1 MAKEFARDFYNSKA
15 WYRTRTA
22 YARSRKYL
30 CEICLAK
37 GIYKAA
43 DIVHHKIHLTPE
55 NINDPKITLNWENLQ
70 CVCRACHAEVHDMP
84 QYYKQMSAARKF
96 VKKRY
101 FIDENGRVITKKAP
115 PCRKI

>member
-43 DIVHHKIHLTPE
+43 DIVHHKIHLTPN
-55 NINDPKITLNWENLQ
+55 NINNPEITLNPDNLML
-70 CVCRACHAEVHDMP
+70 VCRECHAKLHEN
-84 QYYKQMSAARKF
+84 RR
-96 VKKRY
+96 RY
-101 FIDENGRVITKKAP
+101 IVDENGHVTVKY
-115 PCRKI
+115 